1 MNVRY
6 EPRRY
11 ANPHDESSARRPQPQ
26 DGDVESTSTRILLE
40 SNSTLTCDSCN
51 RDIQHGTR
59 HKCVTVRYGPSDVSD
74 LHFCDDDCLASLLEG
89 GESPVGVA

>member
-11 ANPHDESSARRPQPQ
+11 ANPRDESSASQPQ
-26 DGDVESTSTRILLE
+26 SQNGHVESTSTRVLLE
-40 SNSTLTCDSCN
+40 SNSTLTCDSCD
-51 RDIQHGTR
+51 RDIQQGTR

-74 LHFCDDDCLASLLEG
+74 LHFCDDDCLTSLLED
-89 GESPVGVA
+89 GESSIGVA

>member
-6 EPRRY
+6 EPRQSGNR
-11 ANPHDESSARRPQPQ
+11 HGESNASRGQPQ
-26 DGDVESTSTRILLE
+26 DGHVESTSTRVLLE
-40 SNSTLTCDSCN
+40 SNSTPTCESCH

-59 HKCVTVRYGPSDVSD
+59 HTCVTVRYGPSDVSD

-89 GESPVGVA
+89 RESPVGVA